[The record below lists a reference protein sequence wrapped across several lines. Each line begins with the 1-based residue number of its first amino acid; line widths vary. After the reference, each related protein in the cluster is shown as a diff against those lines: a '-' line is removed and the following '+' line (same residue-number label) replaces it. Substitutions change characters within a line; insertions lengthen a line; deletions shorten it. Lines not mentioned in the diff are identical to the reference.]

1 MHSAT
6 NIQKARHF
14 RFLRSVFW
22 LGFTAFGGP
31 QMHLPYFKK
40 RFVDK
45 LKFITQDELVE
56 INAFCSIL
64 PGPSTTQTITSIGY
78 KVGGTKIAILTI
90 LLWSIPGAIIMT
102 LLGLSPKFLNAQE
115 LSFLPAMVIGFMAF
129 GTWKMF
135 QWIDQKPLNI
145 VMFILAGILG
155 FVFRN
160 PWFFPIGVLLGG
172 FISSR
177 FNNTVRI
184 KKKWKP
190 REFKWVNLTI
200 FASIFF
206 IVGISGILITKYK
219 TESKWKQPVVLFEN
233 TYRLGALSFGG
244 GNVFAAMTMEQY
256 VHHTKRMDIQD
267 LNIGIAASQAVPG
280 PNFNLA
286 AYSNTVALRN
296 QNSPKSI
303 QILGG
308 IIGLI
313 GVFLPGTLLVLFA
326 FPIWDRLQTF
336 SAINRAV
343 PGIFAVSVGFIL
355 TACLL
360 LGNELWH
367 TLKNTQFENIW
378 IHLGL
383 LTATFF
389 MLISE
394 KIPTPFIVLFAVA
407 IGWFVSLN

>member
-14 RFLRSVFW
+14 KFLRSVFW

-40 RFVDK
+40 RLVDK
-45 LKFITQDELVE
+45 LKFITRDELIE
-56 INAFCSIL
+56 ITALCTVL

-90 LLWSIPGAIIMT
+90 LLWSLPGAIIMT
-102 LLGLSPKFLNAQE
+102 LLGLTPKFLNAQE
-115 LSFLPAMVIGFMAF
+115 LSFLPSMVIGFMAF

-145 VMFILAGILG
+145 TLFVLAGLLG
-155 FVFRN
+155 FVFRS
-160 PWFFPIGVLLGG
+160 PWFFPIGILFGG
-172 FISSR
+172 IISSA
-177 FNNTVRI
+177 FNRTI
-184 KKKWKP
+184 KRKKNWKP
-190 REFKWVNLTI
+190 KEFKWINLTI
-200 FASIFF
+200 FATIF
-206 IVGISGILITKYK
+206 ILVGLSGLLITKYK
-219 TESKWKQPVVLFEN
+219 TNSKWQQPVVLFEN

-296 QNSPKSI
+296 QNFPKSM
-303 QILGG
+303 QIFGG
-308 IIGLI
+308 LIGLI

-336 SAINRAV
+336 ESINRAI

-360 LGNELWH
+360 LSKELWH
-367 TLKNTQFENIW
+367 ILEINNFQNVW
-378 IHLGL
+378 IHVGL
-383 LTATFF
+383 AIATFA
-389 MLISE
+389 MLITE
-394 KIPTPFIVLFAVA
+394 KIPTPFIVLFAIA
-407 IGWFVSLN
+407 IGWFVSL

>member
-1 MHSAT
+1 
-6 NIQKARHF
+6 
-14 RFLRSVFW
+14 
-22 LGFTAFGGP
+22 
-31 QMHLPYFKK
+31 MHLPYFKK
-40 RFVDK
+40 RLVDK
-45 LKFITQDELVE
+45 LKFITQDELIE
-56 INAFCSIL
+56 ITAFCTVL

-90 LLWSIPGAIIMT
+90 LLWSLPGAIIMT

-115 LSFLPAMVIGFMAF
+115 LSFLPSMVIGFMAF

-145 VMFILAGILG
+145 TLFILAGLLG
-155 FVFRN
+155 FVFRS
-160 PWFFPIGVLLGG
+160 PWFFPIGILCGG
-172 FISSR
+172 IISSA
-177 FNNTVRI
+177 FNRTI
-184 KKKWKP
+184 KRKKNWKP
-190 REFKWVNLTI
+190 KEFKWINLTI
-200 FASIFF
+200 FATIF
-206 IVGISGILITKYK
+206 ILVGLSGLLITKYK
-219 TESKWKQPVVLFEN
+219 TNSKWQQPVVLFEN

-296 QNSPKSI
+296 QNFPKSM

-308 IIGLI
+308 LIGLI

-336 SAINRAV
+336 ESINRAI

-360 LGNELWH
+360 LSKELWH
-367 TLKNTQFENIW
+367 ILEINNFQNVW
-378 IHLGL
+378 IHVGL
-383 LTATFF
+383 AIATFA
-389 MLISE
+389 MLITE
-394 KIPTPFIVLFAVA
+394 KIPTPFIVLFAIA
-407 IGWFVSLN
+407 IGWFVSL

>member
-1 MHSAT
+1 
-6 NIQKARHF
+6 
-14 RFLRSVFW
+14 
-22 LGFTAFGGP
+22 
-31 QMHLPYFKK
+31 MHLPYFKK
-40 RFVDK
+40 RLVDK
-45 LKFITQDELVE
+45 LKFITRDELIE
-56 INAFCSIL
+56 ITALCTVL

-90 LLWSIPGAIIMT
+90 LLWSMPGAIIMT

-115 LSFLPAMVIGFMAF
+115 LSFLPSMVIGFMAF

-145 VMFILAGILG
+145 TLFILAGLLG
-155 FVFRN
+155 FVFRS
-160 PWFFPIGVLLGG
+160 PWFFPIGILCGG
-172 FISSR
+172 IISST
-177 FNNTVRI
+177 FNRTI
-184 KKKWKP
+184 KRKKNWKP
-190 REFKWVNLTI
+190 KEFNWINLTI
-200 FASIFF
+200 FATIF
-206 IVGISGILITKYK
+206 ILVGLSGLLITKYK
-219 TESKWKQPVVLFEN
+219 TNSKWQQPVVLFEN

-296 QNSPKSI
+296 QNFPKSM
-303 QILGG
+303 QIFGG
-308 IIGLI
+308 LIGLI

-336 SAINRAV
+336 ESINRAI

-360 LGNELWH
+360 LSKELWH
-367 TLKNTQFENIW
+367 ILEINNFQNVW
-378 IHLGL
+378 IHVGL
-383 LTATFF
+383 AIATFA
-389 MLISE
+389 MLITE
-394 KIPTPFIVLFAVA
+394 KIPTPFIVLFAIA
-407 IGWFVSLN
+407 IGWFVSL

>member
-14 RFLRSVFW
+14 KFLRSVFW

-40 RFVDK
+40 RLVDK
-45 LKFITQDELVE
+45 LKFITRDELIE
-56 INAFCSIL
+56 ITALCTVL

-90 LLWSIPGAIIMT
+90 LLWSLPGAIIMT

-115 LSFLPAMVIGFMAF
+115 LSFLPSMVIGFMAF

-145 VMFILAGILG
+145 TLFVLAGLLG
-155 FVFRN
+155 FVFRS
-160 PWFFPIGVLLGG
+160 PWFFPIGILFGG
-172 FISSR
+172 IISSA
-177 FNNTVRI
+177 FNRTI
-184 KKKWKP
+184 KRKKNWKP
-190 REFKWVNLTI
+190 KEFKWINLTI
-200 FASIFF
+200 FATIF
-206 IVGISGILITKYK
+206 ILVGLSGLLITKYK
-219 TESKWKQPVVLFEN
+219 TNSKWQQPVVLFEN

-296 QNSPKSI
+296 QNFPKSM
-303 QILGG
+303 QIFGG
-308 IIGLI
+308 LIGLI

-336 SAINRAV
+336 ESINRAI

-360 LGNELWH
+360 LSKELWH
-367 TLKNTQFENIW
+367 ILEINNFQNVW
-378 IHLGL
+378 IHVGL
-383 LTATFF
+383 AIATFA
-389 MLISE
+389 MLITE
-394 KIPTPFIVLFAVA
+394 KIPTPFIVLFAIA
-407 IGWFVSLN
+407 IGWFVSL